1 MIGQHDASCMNP
13 IALPGTAGQDIA
25 FWLVNLDTAAASGGP
40 EAHGSVLDRREQE
53 RASRFRFERDAR
65 RFLASHAALRTILAQ
80 QTGRPARSLQFREGP
95 FGKPHLEGTGQ
106 LHFNMSHSGGW
117 ALIGVSPA
125 VPIGVDIEL
134 MNPMNDL
141 DALAKRNFSQ
151 GEYAE
156 FVDIEPDRKL
166 QAFLRCWTRKE
177 ACLKALGSGLSI
189 EPHLFQA
196 GLGSE
201 EARTT
206 IPVNLQTC
214 SMSVHPVD
222 VPAPAIAAC
231 ARLNATSAYL
241 AM

>member
-25 FWLVNLDTAAASGGP
+25 FWLVNLDAAAASGGP

-65 RFLASHAALRTILAQ
+65 RFLACHAALRTILAQ
-80 QTGRPARSLQFREGP
+80 QTGRPAKSLQFREGP
-95 FGKPHLEGTGQ
+95 FGKPHLEGTDQ

-117 ALIGVSPA
+117 ALIGVSPE

-156 FVDIEPDRKL
+156 FVDIEPGRKL
-166 QAFLRCWTRKE
+166 QAFLQCWTRKE

-189 EPHLFQA
+189 EPNLFQA
-196 GLGSE
+196 GLGSK

-206 IPVNLQTC
+206 IPVNQQTC
-214 SMSVHPVD
+214 SMSVRPVD

-231 ARLNATSAYL
+231 ARLNAASTYL